1 MKLYEKIIN
10 HYYKEPKLKEI
21 LTVHS
26 RKVAEKALDICRK
39 HPELG
44 LNPDDVENAAMLH
57 DIGIVRCDAAGIDCF
72 GKEPYLCHGRI
83 GAGMLRE
90 DAELFGLSKDEIE
103 HFARVCERH
112 TGAGLTK
119 EDIINQGLPL
129 PAQDFLPETTMEKVI
144 CYADKFFSK
153 THPDREKPLEKV
165 LKSLKRFGDDN
176 VVRFMEWH
184 KLFEPE
190 Q

>member
-1 MKLYEKIIN
+1 
-10 HYYKEPKLKEI
+10 
-21 LTVHS
+21 
-26 RKVAEKALDICRK
+26 
-39 HPELG
+39 
-44 LNPDDVENAAMLH
+44 
-57 DIGIVRCDAAGIDCF
+57 
-72 GKEPYLCHGRI
+72 
-83 GAGMLRE
+83 MLRE

-103 HFARVCERH
+103 PFARVCERH

-184 KLFEPE
+184 KLFESE